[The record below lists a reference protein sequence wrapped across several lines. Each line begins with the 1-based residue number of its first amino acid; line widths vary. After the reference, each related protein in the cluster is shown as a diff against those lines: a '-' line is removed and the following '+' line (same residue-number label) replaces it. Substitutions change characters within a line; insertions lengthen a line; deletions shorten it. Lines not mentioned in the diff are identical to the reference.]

1 MGNRKLVN
9 REGTVI
15 GYLTR
20 FIPAKTLKPAENVTR
35 PVKAKMAAFVHV
47 QPKEGRTYYTVPSR
61 AAEMVYDEHRLREMG
76 INTAEDLT
84 PAQLAAHRRTVLK
97 TLLELHP
104 DSSTRKFTEEVKM
117 VQSDKPGKTKKIRHY
132 ELNE

>member
-1 MGNRKLVN
+1 MPRKLVN

-20 FIPAKTLKPAENVTR
+20 FIPAKVFKPAENVTR

-47 QPKEGRTYYTVPSR
+47 QPTEGRTYFTVPSR
-61 AAEMVYDEHRLREMG
+61 AAELVYDEHRLREMG
-76 INTAEDLT
+76 INDAAQLT
-84 PAQLAAHRRTVLK
+84 PEQLANHRRTVLK

-104 DSSTRKFTEEVKM
+104 DSSTRRFTEEVKM
-117 VQSDKPGKTKKIRHY
+117 VSGDKPGKQKKIRQY